1 MPGWSNWATEQP
13 HCKCQLQL
21 FYILQINRASHL
33 VWMKVHQTHISW
45 EVLVTWQSRNTKGTG
60 KWNREWFIIQPSK
73 NHGEGIGVLGH
84 RDGIPPH
91 LAQKPFATLC
101 TTQCW
106 GMGAKETPAIRAEL
120 CNVTV
125 RWIGNPW
132 SWTHIIMRSAEPRRH
147 QPHFPLFWETS
158 GDSSLAE
165 PSSSS
170 CSSGSL
176 YPHLCLT
183 PSTVGCHSTGT
194 SAPACPHNSWLCL
207 QPDILR
213 IFLSMFQH

>member
-1 MPGWSNWATEQP
+1 MGRGSACWGTEME
-13 HCKCQLQL
+13 
-21 FYILQINRASHL
+21 S
-33 VWMKVHQTHISW
+33 
-45 EVLVTWQSRNTKGTG
+45 
-60 KWNREWFIIQPSK
+60 
-73 NHGEGIGVLGH
+73 
-84 RDGIPPH
+84 PPH
-91 LAQKPFATLC
+91 PAQKPFATLC

-106 GMGAKETPAIRAEL
+106 GMGAKEAPAIRAEL